1 MDAGVRQ
8 HDEFEKALM
17 PLPSPAPRKPIH
29 TRRIEVQG
37 FEREDGLWDI
47 EAHLV
52 DTKAVPHSRR
62 HGGRDRKPGEAVHDM
77 WLRLTIDLDM
87 VVHDVEA
94 STDAGPYPICGD
106 ITVNFKR
113 LIGLKIGPGWR
124 KEIRARVGGVEGCT
138 HMVELLGP
146 LGTTAFQATGRA
158 REARNAGQPIT
169 KKPYQIGSCHVYKE
183 DAAAVRERWPQWS
196 TSSRE

>member
-1 MDAGVRQ
+1 
-8 HDEFEKALM
+8 M
-17 PLPSPAPRKPIH
+17 PLSPAVPRKLMH
-29 TRRIEVQG
+29 TRAIECKG
-37 FEREDGLWDI
+37 YEREDGLWDI
-47 EAHLV
+47 EGHLV

-62 HGGRDRKPGEAVHDM
+62 SGGQPRKPGEAVHDM

-87 VVHDVEA
+87 VVHDAEA
-94 STDAGPYPICGD
+94 RTDAGPYPICGD

-138 HMVELLGP
+138 HIVEMLGP

-158 REARNAGQPIT
+158 REERNAGKPIT
-169 KKPYQIGSCHVYKE
+169 KKPYQIGSCHIYKE
-183 DAAAVRERWPQWS
+183 DSPAVMQRWPQWVKRRNEV
-196 TSSRE
+196 TK

>member
-1 MDAGVRQ
+1 
-8 HDEFEKALM
+8 M
-17 PLPSPAPRKPIH
+17 PLPHTVTRKLIH

-37 FEREDGLWDI
+37 YEREDGLWDI

-62 HGGRDRKPGEAVHDM
+62 NGGRDRKPGEPVHDM

-94 STDAGPYPICGD
+94 CTDTGPYAICGD

-124 KEIRARVGGVEGCT
+124 KEIRARVGGIEGCT

-158 REARNAGQPIT
+158 REARNAGKPVL
-169 KKPYQIGSCHVYKE
+169 KKPYQIGSCHIYKE
-183 DAAAVRERWPQWS
+183 DSEAVRQRWPQWAA
-196 TSSRE
+196 TKEVMK